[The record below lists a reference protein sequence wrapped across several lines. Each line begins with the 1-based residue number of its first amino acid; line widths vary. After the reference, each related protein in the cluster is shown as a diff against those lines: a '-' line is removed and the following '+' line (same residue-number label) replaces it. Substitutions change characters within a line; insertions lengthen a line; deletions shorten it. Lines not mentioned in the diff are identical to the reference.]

1 MTSNPTLSA
10 TTSGSPNPDCAR
22 YGSRRRRAC
31 RSSSALRREHAG
43 RNRDR
48 HLAAGLAVVC
58 AWLLRGSQAPAVGTG
73 RTRQASAHPRPAVR
87 AACGGSA
94 VGRKCR
100 NSEGDRD
107 HPRAPCLPPSQ
118 VELRRASPWKA
129 RRPARRGTSPPF
141 RCARTGDGAV
151 RPRERPQAR
160 RECCRT
166 REGRLRDGRTRQP
179 AARPRTE
186 GATNLV
192 ALRCVRAPLRQAV
205 PLDPWRARD
214 HQGAG

>member
-10 TTSGSPNPDCAR
+10 TQIALDTAHEGDALADH
-22 YGSRRRRAC
+22 RRP
-31 RSSSALRREHAG
+31 LRREHAG

-48 HLAAGLAVVC
+48 HLSGARRRLRLASP
-58 AWLLRGSQAPAVGTG
+58 RSQAPAVGTG

-107 HPRAPCLPPSQ
+107 RPRAPCLPPSQ

-192 ALRCVRAPLRQAV
+192 ALRCVRAPLRQAA